1 MKSETKV
8 KDDLSNSIAQTV
20 GAISGQFGGF
30 SPAAIVEFLNTKKSM
45 KDTCVSSI
53 DFTVLTPESPEVSLW
68 E

>member
-20 GAISGQFGGF
+20 GAISGQFGGL

-45 KDTCVSSI
+45 TDTCVSSI